1 MREKIKKYQGTKEQ
15 EWHALEAVEALSKLE
30 VSEKGLSSNEAEE
43 RLKSI
48 GPNVLEIDEE
58 AGICRLLARQLNNP
72 LIYLLTGAV
81 VLSLFI
87 GHRIDAAVIA
97 SVIVL
102 NTLLGFFQE
111 WKAEGAI
118 KTLKEMA
125 APHARV
131 LRDGEVKEVT
141 ADKVV
146 PGDILILET
155 GDRVAADARLLSS
168 EDLQVDESAF
178 TGESKPVSKETGPVE
193 KNTVIADQ
201 KNMVWMSTSV
211 TGGRGR
217 AVVVETGMRTEIGRI
232 ASEVKTTG
240 HESTP
245 LQKRLNKLGIVLG
258 VAGVMLATLVFGL
271 GFLRGH
277 ELTTMLMFSV
287 AVAVSAIPEGLPAV
301 ISITLALG
309 VRRMAQKN
317 AIVRRMSAVETL
329 GSTTVICSDKT
340 GTITKNEMTVRKL
353 WADGQ
358 ILEVSGEGYE
368 PEGQIQKEGNQKSNE
383 LTDNLVRFVEI
394 GVLCN
399 NAHLKQENG
408 RWTVKGNP
416 SEGALLSLAIKAGMN
431 IEQKIDEWPRLA
443 EMPFS
448 GDKKYMA
455 TLHRHPSGKSYV
467 IMVKGAPERILEFSS
482 RILKDSQLVELSDEV
497 KEEVIK
503 ISEDFAS
510 QAFRVMAAA
519 YKEIPS
525 GGEKLEPSQ
534 VEEGLVFAG
543 LWGMIDPPRE
553 ESIQAVR
560 AAREAG
566 IRPVMITGDHAV
578 TALAIARQVGI
589 AEGGEVLT
597 AQDVENKEKSELA
610 IATLK
615 SGVIARV
622 TPSHKLKITEALKD
636 HGHIVAMTGDG
647 VNDAPALKGAD
658 IGIAMGL
665 TGTEVAKEASDMILT
680 DDNFATIVQAIQEGR
695 VIFNNLRRVVFF
707 LLATNLGEI
716 ITLMTVLFMGL
727 NLPLTAVM
735 ILWINLVTD
744 GACTVPLGIE
754 PRHDDVL
761 KVPPRKPSEFIIN
774 GKVLAR
780 IGILTPIMAAGTLFM
795 FIRAQQDGS
804 LSYARTIAFTTL
816 AAFQWFQALN
826 ARSSSRSIFSI
837 GFFSNRW
844 ILFGIGAAILLQL
857 LAVHTAFGQVI
868 FGTVGISLKDWMLVF
883 AVSSS
888 IFIVDEIAKLLG
900 IYGRPREIKKAM

>member
-1 MREKIKKYQGTKEQ
+1 MKKYQETEREK
-15 EWHALEAVEALSKLE
+15 WHALEVDEVLKKLE
-30 VSEKGLSSNEAEE
+30 ISEKGLSSEEAKE
-43 RLKSI
+43 RLESV
-48 GPNVLEIDEE
+48 GPNMLEVEE
-58 AGICRLLARQLNNP
+58 GAGAWKLMIRQLNNP
-72 LIYLLTGAV
+72 LIYLLTGAA

-97 SVIVL
+97 SVILL

-118 KTLKEMA
+118 KALKEMVS
-125 APHARV
+125 PQARV
-131 LRDGEVKEVT
+131 LRDGEVKEVGV
-141 ADKVV
+141 DEVV
-146 PGDILILET
+146 PGDVLILET
-155 GDRVAADARLLSS
+155 GDRVAADARILSS
-168 EDLQVDESAF
+168 DDLQVDESAL
-178 TGESKPVSKETGPVE
+178 TGESSPVSKEPGPVE
-193 KNTVIADQ
+193 NNTVLADQ

-217 AVVVETGMRTEIGRI
+217 ALVVETGIRTEIGRI
-232 ASEVKTTG
+232 AAEVKATG
-240 HESTP
+240 RESTP
-245 LQKRLNKLGIVLG
+245 LQKRLNKLGTVLG
-258 VAGVMLATLVFGL
+258 IAGVMLAALVFGL
-271 GFLRGH
+271 GLLRGH

-309 VRRMAQKN
+309 VRRMARKN
-317 AIVRRMSAVETL
+317 AIIRRLSAVETL

-340 GTITKNEMTVRKL
+340 GTITRNEMTVRKL

-358 ILEVSGEGYE
+358 IIEVSGEGYE
-368 PEGQIQKEGNQKSNE
+368 PEGEIQKEGHQLSNE
-383 LTDNLVRFVEI
+383 LTDNLVRFFEI

-399 NAHLKQENG
+399 NARLKQEDG
-408 RWTVKGNP
+408 RWKVKGNP
-416 SEGALLSLAIKAGMN
+416 SEGALLVLAIKAGLD
-431 IEQKIDEWPRLA
+431 IEQKINEWPRLA
-443 EMPFS
+443 EIPFS
-448 GDKKYMA
+448 GEKKYMA
-455 TLHRHPSGKSYV
+455 TLHKHQSDKGYV
-467 IMVKGAPERILEFSS
+467 IMVKGAPERILEFCS
-482 RILKDSQLVELSDEV
+482 RILKDGRMVELSDEI
-497 KEEVIK
+497 KKEVIK
-503 ISEDFAS
+503 INEDFAS
-510 QAFRVMAAA
+510 QELRVMAAA
-519 YKEIPS
+519 FKEISP
-525 GGEKLEPSQ
+525 GGEKLEPAQ

-543 LWGMIDPPRE
+543 LWGMVDPPRE

-560 AAREAG
+560 EARGAG
-566 IRPVMITGDHAV
+566 IRPVMITGDHAF
-578 TALAIARQVGI
+578 TALAIAHQVGI
-589 AEGGEVLT
+589 AEDGEALT
-597 AQDVENKEKSELA
+597 AQDVENKNKSELA

-658 IGIAMGL
+658 IGIAMGQA
-665 TGTEVAKEASDMILT
+665 GTEVAKEASDMILT
-680 DDNFATIVQAIQEGR
+680 DDNFATIVHAIEEGR

-716 ITLMTVLFMGL
+716 ITLVTVLVMGL

-761 KVPPRKPSEFIIN
+761 KVPPRKPTEFIIN
-774 GKVLAR
+774 REMLMR
-780 IGILTPIMAAGTLFM
+780 MGILTPVMAAGTIFM
-795 FIRAQQDGS
+795 FVTAGQNGS
-804 LSYARTIAFTTL
+804 LPYARTMAFTTL

-826 ARSSSRSIFSI
+826 ARSSSRSVFSV
-837 GFFSNRW
+837 GLFSNRW
-844 ILFGIGAAILLQL
+844 LLLGIGAAIILQL
-857 LAVHTAFGQVI
+857 LAVQTAFGRVI
-868 FGTVGISLKDWMLVF
+868 FGTVGISLKDWMLVL

-900 IYGRPREIKKAM
+900 IYGRPREIKKTE